1 MDLYPL
7 IEKHPELIKSKTG
20 KSLADITLE
29 SVTNDMLT
37 IDDLSISKE
46 TLILQAKVAIDN
58 GREQLAENFVRASE
72 LINVPD
78 DVILKIYNQLRPY
91 RATKEELLATADVLE
106 KTYQAPICAN
116 FIRETLAVYETR
128 DILRKE

>member
-1 MDLYPL
+1 LDLYPL

-116 FIRETLAVYETR
+116 FIRETLAVYEMR

>member
-1 MDLYPL
+1 LDLYPL

>member
-1 MDLYPL
+1 LDLYPL

-116 FIRETLAVYETR
+116 FLRETLAVYETR

>member
-1 MDLYPL
+1 LDLYPL

-46 TLILQAKVAIDN
+46 TLILQAKVALDN